1 MGKISTPLA
10 FKTAILIWAN
20 IVQISWVELGTH
32 KLKCIQDSG
41 FFGSKWARTISQR
54 TQNETRCF
62 TGLNLHFGAK
72 TADLNWGNS
81 ESNYTG
87 LTLKRNFF
95 PSSYVDIVSIVCFG
109 TKDYFSRNQFVRF
122 FAHYRKKKI
131 VFPWVLQSINNI
143 FNCDSGSPPPPQNFL
158 HPSAYV
164 HWLFFPKDWLSS
176 LRYLGLFYFS
186 DRKDLHV
193 IFLYVNQI
201 VNRKISEFIAR
212 KLDFFTFNIPLT
224 IDTALRSFENQI
236 NSLSSS
242 V

>member
-1 MGKISTPLA
+1 MIPIWSVFETGSCLEVLVWPLQHCKSKYLMVLALNLSWLFLMGKISTPLA

-143 FNCDSGSPPPPQNFL
+143 FNCDSGSPPPPPS
-158 HPSAYV
+158 PSA
-164 HWLFFPKDWLSS
+164 PS
-176 LRYLGLFYFS
+176 
-186 DRKDLHV
+186 
-193 IFLYVNQI
+193 
-201 VNRKISEFIAR
+201 SEFSASVR
-212 KLDFFTFNIPLT
+212 LC
-224 IDTALRSFENQI
+224 
-236 NSLSSS
+236 SLIIFS
-242 V
+242 